1 MGLHK
6 VPHNLA
12 TSRAFL
18 RQNCC
23 HISMHCLERPMS
35 AVDVNFF
42 FTMREQLKLYHWQT
56 ELFSRHKATDGLLE
70 ALDELIDKYVEV
82 YMGKYGR
89 PKLTTKTN
97 TVRIQNMNESM
108 AQRFVKT
115 CITYLE
121 GPLVKHLKPT
131 DTDLVNIRDE
141 MLAELNQL
149 LYLFTLH

>member
-1 MGLHK
+1 MHYLE
-6 VPHNLA
+6 
-12 TSRAFL
+12 TS
-18 RQNCC
+18 
-23 HISMHCLERPMS
+23 MS
-35 AVDVNFF
+35 AADINFF
-42 FTMREQLKLYHWQT
+42 FSMREQLKLYHWQT

-70 ALDELIDKYVEV
+70 ALDELVDTYVEV

-121 GPLVKHLKPT
+121 KTLVKHLAPT

-141 MLAELNQL
+141 IKGELNKV
-149 LYLFTLH
+149 LYLFTLK